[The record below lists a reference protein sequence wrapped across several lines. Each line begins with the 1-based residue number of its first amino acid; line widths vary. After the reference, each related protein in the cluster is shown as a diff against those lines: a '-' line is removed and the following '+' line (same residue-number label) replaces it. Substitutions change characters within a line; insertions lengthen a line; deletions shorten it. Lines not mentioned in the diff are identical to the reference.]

1 MFLGRN
7 YGNNSKK
14 KSLKELGEE
23 KIEGFGKKKIQ
34 IVVSTSN
41 QIEKEGKHS
50 KIFKATFVPIIS
62 NCRY

>member
-1 MFLGRN
+1 MGIIA
-7 YGNNSKK
+7 KK
-14 KSLKELGEE
+14 ILKRTRRRENRRLWE
-23 KIEGFGKKKIQ
+23 KKIQ
-34 IVVSTSN
+34 IVVSTGN